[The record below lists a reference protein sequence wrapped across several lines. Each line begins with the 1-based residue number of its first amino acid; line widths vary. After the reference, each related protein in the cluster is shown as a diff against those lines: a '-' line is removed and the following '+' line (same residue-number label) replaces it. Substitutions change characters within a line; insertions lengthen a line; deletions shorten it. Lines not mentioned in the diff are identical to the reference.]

1 MAKSR
6 SKIPSPL
13 TLFHELDYGA
23 WRCNTLIA
31 GFELGVF
38 DHIAAGKVS
47 AREISAATDADE
59 ATMRRLLDTLVA
71 MGHLTRKA
79 DKYSLTPP
87 IATYLVRS
95 SELYMDGAVAIAR
108 RNIELWSH
116 LGETVKAGRPVGPP
130 PSSGDLAQFF
140 STLVRAIF
148 PMSFM
153 GSKSAV
159 AALDKKARGRIG
171 AILDVA
177 AGACAWS
184 IPFAQAIPK
193 ARVTVVDFPG
203 VTNVAR
209 EYTTRFGV
217 GDRYEYLEG
226 NLRETDFGHERFD
239 LVILGHIIHGEG
251 REHGQK
257 LIERSF
263 AALKDKGML
272 LIAEFIPNDERTGP
286 ELPMLFGLNMLLA
299 RGAEGDV
306 FTMREYREWLKAAGF
321 RRVKTIRTANQPSPM
336 ILATK

>member
-1 MAKSR
+1 MAKSG
-6 SKIPSPL
+6 SKVPSPL
-13 TLFHELDYGA
+13 TIFYELDYRA
-23 WRCNTLIA
+23 WRGATLVA
-31 GFELGVF
+31 ACELGVF
-38 DHIAAGKVS
+38 DRIAAGKVS
-47 AREISAATDADE
+47 AREISADAGADE
-59 ATMRRLLDTLVA
+59 VAMRRLLDALVA
-71 MGHLTRKA
+71 LGHLTRKA

-87 IATYLVRS
+87 VATYLVKS

-108 RNIELWSH
+108 RNIEMWSH
-116 LGETVKAGRPVGPP
+116 LGEVVKGGGRGPRP
-130 PSSGDLAQFF
+130 PQDELTQFF

-148 PMSFM
+148 PLNFM
-153 GSKSAV
+153 GSKSAM

-177 AGACAWS
+177 AGAAAWS

-193 ARVTVVDFPG
+193 TRVTVADFPG

-217 GDRYEYLEG
+217 ADRYDYLEG
-226 NLRETDFGHERFD
+226 NLREIDFGRKRFD

-251 REHGQK
+251 REHGRK

-263 AALKDKGML
+263 AALKEKGML
-272 LIAEFIPNDERTGP
+272 LIAEFIPNDDRTGP
-286 ELPMLFGLNMLLA
+286 ELPMLFGLNMLMA
-299 RGAEGDV
+299 GPESDV

-321 RRVKTIRTANQPSPM
+321 RGVKTIRSANQPSPM